1 MLKPADKTAKIN
13 PKCSRR
19 QSMLFVQINK
29 ARRVCPVLS
38 NSLTELD
45 RAHLVHPVTALRSH
59 EARGVNVLQSGD
71 GCYLTDA
78 QGKRLLDGFA
88 GLWCVNTGYGHESIV
103 QAAAEQM
110 RRLPYATGYFHFG
123 SEPAIRLAAELAEL
137 APGDLDHVFFT
148 LGGSDAV
155 DSVIRLVR
163 YYFNALG
170 QPEKKH
176 FIALEAGYHGSSSNG
191 AGLTALPLFHAG
203 FDLPMPWQHHIP
215 SPNPYRHPAGPD
227 GAAIIAASV
236 QALRDK
242 VAAVGPEKVAAFI
255 MEPVQGSG
263 GVIVPPEGFAHAM
276 QEACRELGLLFIVD
290 EVITGFGRTGP
301 MFASEHEGL
310 SPDFMTIAKGLTAG
324 FCPMGAA
331 LMSNR
336 IYQVIAD
343 AAPDGVAMGHG
354 LTYSG
359 HPVSAAVGLE
369 VLKLYRGGMIANSL
383 EVGPYFESRLAEF
396 RKHPLVGDVR
406 TKGLLAA
413 IELVSDKSTKAKP
426 RDAKIGPKLAAAGY
440 ENGLIFRAFN
450 DGTLG
455 FAPPICINRDEVDL
469 LIDRVSQTL
478 NTIQTL

>member
-1 MLKPADKTAKIN
+1 M
-13 PKCSRR
+13 RY
-19 QSMLFVQINK
+19 
-29 ARRVCPVLS
+29 
-38 NSLTELD
+38 NSLVELD

-59 EARGVNVLQSGD
+59 EERGVTLLQSGE
-71 GCYLTDA
+71 GCFLTDV
-78 QGKRLLDGFA
+78 QGNRLLDGFA

-123 SEPAIRLAAELAEL
+123 AEPAIRLAAELAEL

-176 FIALEAGYHGSSSNG
+176 FIALEAGYHGSSSTG
-191 AGLTALPLFHAG
+191 SGLTALALFHTG
-203 FDLPMPWQHHIP
+203 FDVPLLWQHHIP

-242 VAAVGPEKVAAFI
+242 VAELGADKVAAFI

-263 GVIVPPEGFAHAM
+263 GVIVPPQGFAKAM
-276 QEACRELGLLFIVD
+276 QDTCRDLGILFIVD

-301 MFASEHEGL
+301 MFACEHEGL
-310 SPDFMTIAKGLTAG
+310 EPDFMTVAKGLTAG
-324 FCPMGAA
+324 YCPMGAA
-331 LMSNR
+331 LISDR

-343 AAPDGVAMGHG
+343 AAPEGVAMGHG

-369 VLKLYRGGMIANSL
+369 VLRLYRGGMIENSQT
-383 EVGPYFESRLAEF
+383 VGPYFESRLAEF
-396 RKHPLVGDVR
+396 RGHPLVGDVR
-406 TKGLLAA
+406 AKGLLGA
-413 IELVSDKSTKAKP
+413 IELVSDKATKAKP
-426 RDAKIGPKLAAAGY
+426 TDRKIGPKLAALGY

-455 FAPPICINRDEVDL
+455 FAPPICITRDEVDL
-469 LIDRVSQTL
+469 LIDRVAKTL
-478 NTIQTL
+478 NAVSTL